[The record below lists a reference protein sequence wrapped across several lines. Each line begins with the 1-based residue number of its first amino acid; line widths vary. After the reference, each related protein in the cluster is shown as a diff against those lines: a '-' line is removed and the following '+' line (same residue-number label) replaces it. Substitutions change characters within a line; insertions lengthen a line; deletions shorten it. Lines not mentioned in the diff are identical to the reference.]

1 MSIVMVGNNAQGEI
15 ELINFTR
22 GDTFTYKGDIFL
34 VHSRMDGLVNCV
46 LLGGEDSGEY
56 RIFSEKTMANEITI
70 KISFEYT

>member
-34 VHSRMDGLVNCV
+34 VNSRVESLVNCV
-46 LLGGEDSGEY
+46 LLGGAESGEY
-56 RIFSEKTMANEITI
+56 RIFSEKTIVNEITV
-70 KISFEYT
+70 KISFEYV